1 MSMNQPKPI
10 RVLLVD
16 DHSIVRIGLRGVL
29 DLEPDLAV
37 VAEAEDGAQAVDL
50 FREHRPDV
58 TLMDLRMPGMDGIET
73 TRRIHA
79 SFPQARILMLTT
91 YDGDHDIQRA
101 LEAGALGYVLKNVTG
116 DELVRAVRTVHS
128 GQRYLPQA
136 VAARLAEGLARPEL
150 TPREIE
156 VLKFVVKG
164 LSNKEIGDRLQM
176 SEHTAKTHLK
186 SILAKL
192 GARDRTEAATSAL
205 QRGIVR
211 FD

>member
-1 MSMNQPKPI
+1 MDLPKPI
-10 RVLLVD
+10 TILLVD
-16 DHSIVRIGLRGVL
+16 DHSIIRIGLRGVL
-29 DLEPDLAV
+29 DPEPDLAV
-37 VAEAEDGAQAVDL
+37 VAQAEDGAQALEL

-58 TLMDLRMPGMDGIET
+58 TLMDLRMPGLDGIET

-91 YDGDHDIQRA
+91 YDGDHDIHRA
-101 LEAGALGYVLKNVTG
+101 LEAGACGYVLKNVTG
-116 DELVRAVRTVHS
+116 DELVRAIRTVHA
-128 GQRYLPQA
+128 GQRYLPEA

-150 TPREIE
+150 TPREVE
-156 VLKFVVKG
+156 VLQFVVKG
-164 LSNKEIGDRLQM
+164 LSNKEIGDRLQI

-186 SILAKL
+186 SILSKL
-192 GARDRTEAATSAL
+192 GVRDRTEAATSAL

>member
-1 MSMNQPKPI
+1 MNLPKPI
-10 RVLLVD
+10 SILLVD
-16 DHSIVRIGLRGVL
+16 DHSIIRIGLRGVL
-29 DLEPDLAV
+29 EPEPDLAV
-37 VAEAEDGAQAVDL
+37 VAEAEDGAQAVEL
-50 FREHRPDV
+50 FREHRPGV

-91 YDGDHDIQRA
+91 YDGDHDIHRA
-101 LEAGALGYVLKNVTG
+101 LEAGACGYVLKNVTG
-116 DELVRAVRTVHS
+116 DELVRAIRAVHA
-128 GQRYLPQA
+128 GQRYVPEA

-150 TPREIE
+150 TPREVE
-156 VLKFVVKG
+156 VLQFVVKG
-164 LSNKEIGDRLQM
+164 LSNKEIGDRLHM

-186 SILAKL
+186 SILSKL
-192 GARDRTEAATSAL
+192 GVRDRTEAATSAL